1 MTQILETQPE
11 RTDLPLTV
19 MPCVVADMI
28 EPFKANFEVLRDVTR
43 LRMYTDTT
51 LDPDEIV
58 RRCEGADAVIVI
70 GVHIDDNLYTRLTH
84 TQGHAK
90 CFAFG
95 GTGVASYIDLARAR
109 QDGVRVCNVRRYG
122 DAAVAELAIALMMEL
137 ARHVGE
143 LDTQVREGSWHGVFG
158 TELAGKT
165 LGLVGFGG
173 IGQHVARIANGFGMR
188 IQVWNSHV
196 HADAL
201 AANPEIAL
209 VDGIDD
215 LMATSDIVSLHLPLT
230 DETRGGITFENLN
243 HLRPGSMLINTAR
256 RDHRAGR
263 ARTALGT
270 RRPAGRSRR
279 VRQGAVAAGF
289 PTPFGSRRRAHPACR
304 LAGRWRLCQPDPTGD
319 GGDRL
324 VLRGRRFQRGRLA
337 GGSVVLHTQK

>member
-70 GVHIDDNLYTRLTH
+70 GVHIDDQSVYTA
-84 TQGHAK
+84 HAY
-90 CFAFG
+90 A
-95 GTGVASYIDLARAR
+95 GTCEVLRIRRYRVASYIDLARGAAGWRAR
-109 QDGVRVCNVRRYG
+109 MQCASIWGRRG
-122 DAAVAELAIALMMEL
+122 RELAIALMMEL

-165 LGLVGFGG
+165 LGLVDCGG

-188 IQVWNSHV
+188 IQVWNSH
-196 HADAL
+196 
-201 AANPEIAL
+201 
-209 VDGIDD
+209 
-215 LMATSDIVSLHLPLT
+215 
-230 DETRGGITFENLN
+230 
-243 HLRPGSMLINTAR
+243 
-256 RDHRAGR
+256 
-263 ARTALGT
+263 
-270 RRPAGRSRR
+270 
-279 VRQGAVAAGF
+279 GA
-289 PTPFGSRRRAHPACR
+289 RRRARCESRDRAR
-304 LAGRWRLCQPDPTGD
+304 RWH
-319 GGDRL
+319 
-324 VLRGRRFQRGRLA
+324 RRPHGHQ
-337 GGSVVLHTQK
+337 

>member
-137 ARHVGE
+137 ARHV
-143 LDTQVREGSWHGVFG
+143 
-158 TELAGKT
+158 
-165 LGLVGFGG
+165 
-173 IGQHVARIANGFGMR
+173 
-188 IQVWNSHV
+188 
-196 HADAL
+196 
-201 AANPEIAL
+201 
-209 VDGIDD
+209 
-215 LMATSDIVSLHLPLT
+215 
-230 DETRGGITFENLN
+230 
-243 HLRPGSMLINTAR
+243 
-256 RDHRAGR
+256 
-263 ARTALGT
+263 
-270 RRPAGRSRR
+270 
-279 VRQGAVAAGF
+279 
-289 PTPFGSRRRAHPACR
+289 
-304 LAGRWRLCQPDPTGD
+304 
-319 GGDRL
+319 
-324 VLRGRRFQRGRLA
+324 
-337 GGSVVLHTQK
+337 